1 MNFVLIDIICISA
14 GVASLNYRQ
23 VHGEITFPP
32 EYALIAPY
40 QPNHRNEMAPAFR
53 KSKGIMLCRSIEVAN
68 AVVAI
73 GQVIFSS
80 ITIYRARGEQIEK
93 YGYAAY
99 GLSVY
104 PYALMSVANLIKLA
118 VCGRYP
124 YAYVLRTATLIEAEG
139 NGGVFEGAVGKLG
152 VKNGEDDNDLQDGD
166 PMAVFSDPPS
176 WLNYVSFPS
185 LRPLGDYRGYRQ
197 VVPIIGSLILIIVAI
212 SQPVFVLLVSGF
224 HPGQS
229 TRSQRFW
236 MLGWLIANV
245 VSVVVGPII
254 FGSMTVDRRLR
265 GRSYWKRNW
274 RPLVIINIL
283 VLLVYA
289 FAWGGFINVGGMFLP
304 DICKVSLVP
313 HF

>member
-1 MNFVLIDIICISA
+1 
-14 GVASLNYRQ
+14 
-23 VHGEITFPP
+23 
-32 EYALIAPY
+32 
-40 QPNHRNEMAPAFR
+40 MAPAFR
-53 KSKGIMLCRSIEVAN
+53 ESKEIMLCRSTEAAS

-73 GQVIFSS
+73 AQVIFSS

-124 YAYVLRTATLIEAEG
+124 YAYVLRTATLVEAER
-139 NGGVFEGAVGKLG
+139 NGGVFEGAVGNLRE
-152 VKNGEDDNDLQDGD
+152 NHGEDDKVANDSQDDD

-176 WLNYVSFPS
+176 WLKYVSFPS
-185 LRPLGDYRGYRQ
+185 LRPLGDYRGCRWI
-197 VVPIIGSLILIIVAI
+197 VPIIGSLILVIAAI
-212 SQPVFVLLVSGF
+212 SQLVFVALVSGF

-245 VSVVVGPII
+245 VSVVVGSVI
-254 FGSMTVDRRLR
+254 FGNMRVDQRLR
-265 GRSYWKRNW
+265 GRLYLVRNW
-274 RPLVIINIL
+274 RPLVITCML
-283 VLLVYA
+283 VFSVYA
-289 FAWGGFINVGGMFLP
+289 FALGGFATVGRMLQAENNYQP
-304 DICKVSLVP
+304 C
-313 HF
+313 

>member
-1 MNFVLIDIICISA
+1 
-14 GVASLNYRQ
+14 
-23 VHGEITFPP
+23 
-32 EYALIAPY
+32 
-40 QPNHRNEMAPAFR
+40 MAPAFR
-53 KSKGIMLCRSIEVAN
+53 KSKGIILCRSTEVTS

-73 GQVIFSS
+73 AQVIFSS

-124 YAYVLRTATLIEAEG
+124 YAYVLRTATLVEAER
-139 NGGVFEGAVGKLG
+139 NGGVFEGAVGNLG
-152 VKNGEDDNDLQDGD
+152 ENHGGDGNDSQDGD

-176 WLNYVSFPS
+176 WLKYVSFPL

-197 VVPIIGSLILIIVAI
+197 VIPIIGSLILIIVAI

-245 VSVVVGPII
+245 VSVVVSPVV
-254 FGSMTVDRRLR
+254 FGSINQRLR
-265 GRSYWKRNW
+265 GRLYWVGNW
-274 RPLVIINIL
+274 RPLVIGSMLIF
-283 VLLVYA
+283 LVYA
-289 FAWGGFINVGGMFLP
+289 FAWGGFETVIGMLLSE
-304 DICKVSLVP
+304 ICEVSLVP
-313 HF
+313 HV